1 MPGILESLS
10 QMVTPEMAGQAAQ
23 MLGVDEATAKQGM
36 ATAGPLL
43 QQLLADK
50 ASTPAGSQQV
60 YETVTRADAGGGL
73 AGMLGSLGQAGA
85 GAGAGSSG
93 GGGGLA
99 GMLGSLA
106 GAAGGAAG
114 AGGGQGVLDQLLGP
128 QAQRAVTDLV
138 RKQTGTDIGP
148 MLVMAAP
155 LLAGALGKLV
165 KERNLDASGLA
176 GLLQSESRDYAAQ
189 HPEMQGLLS
198 GAVEASHQAP

>member
-1 MPGILESLS
+1 MLESLS
-10 QMVTPEMAGQAAQ
+10 QMVTPEMVGQAATL
-23 MLGVDEATAKQGM
+23 LGVDEATAQQGL

-50 ASTPAGSQQV
+50 TSTPEGAQQV
-60 YETVTRADAGGGL
+60 YETVTRADAGGL
-73 AGMLGSLGQAGA
+73 AGTLGSLAPSGAAGA
-85 GAGAGSSG
+85 GA
-93 GGGGLA
+93 GGLA

-106 GAAGGAAG
+106 GAAGGASGAAG

-128 QAQRAVTDLV
+128 QARQAVTDLV

-148 MLVMAAP
+148 VLAMAAP

-176 GLLQSESRDYAAQ
+176 TLLQSESRDYAAQ
-189 HPEMQGLLS
+189 HPEMQGLLT
-198 GAVEASHQAP
+198 GAVEASHRAP